1 LTLFRRFEFFVALRY
16 LRARRKQAFISVV
29 SLISVMGVTAG
40 VTALIIALALN
51 SGFQTEFQNRI
62 LGATSH
68 VNLLS
73 FASGPISDYSEVI
86 EKTSRLPQVISVVPA
101 VYGQSLLQSELRQQ
115 PAILKGIDPQTYHDS
130 PSLLPRIVEGD
141 VEDFGR
147 GNTVTPIM
155 LGKDLA
161 SSLGVLVGDNIRA
174 LGMDGQLSPL
184 GRMPKVQSFRVVALF
199 DSGLWDF
206 DANWALVPIEGAQR
220 FFGMSANQ
228 VSALE
233 YRIRDIYAAPQAAD
247 RIKEAAGRGFT
258 ASTWIELN
266 RPLFSALRL
275 ERLAMFIAIG
285 LIVLVASLNIISTLT
300 LMVMEKNREIAIIT
314 AMGGTAR
321 TITRIFVLQGLVIG
335 ILGTLSGALL
345 GTLTSWYFN
354 EYKVFRLEPEVYSI
368 PYVPFRLEVA
378 DVLVVCLLAVL
389 ISFLATL
396 YPARSAARL
405 DPIESLRYE

>member
-1 LTLFRRFEFFVALRY
+1 LTLLRRFELFVALRY

-29 SLISVMGVTAG
+29 TLISVVGVTAG

-51 SGFQTEFQNRI
+51 AGFQTEFQDRI

-68 VNLLS
+68 VNLLN
-73 FASGPISDYSEVI
+73 FASGPISDYSGVI
-86 EKTSRLPQVISVVPA
+86 ERTRGLPQVTSVEPA

-115 PAILKGIDPQTYHDS
+115 PAILKGIDGETYRSS
-130 PSLLPRIVEGD
+130 PELLPRIMEGNL
-141 VEDFGR
+141 EDFAWPGS
-147 GNTVTPIM
+147 VTPIM

-174 LGMDGQLSPL
+174 LGMEGQLSPL

-206 DANWALVPIEGAQR
+206 DANWALVPMEGAQR
-220 FFGMSANQ
+220 FFGLSDNQ

-233 YRIRDIYAAPQAAD
+233 YRIRDIYAAPQAAE

-258 ASTWIELN
+258 TSTWIELN

-321 TITRIFVLQGLVIG
+321 TITRIFVLQGLIIG
-335 ILGTLSGALL
+335 VLGTLFGAAF
-345 GTLTSWYFN
+345 GTLTAWYLN

-368 PYVPFRLEVA
+368 PYVPFRLEMS
-378 DVLVVCLLAVL
+378 DVVVVCLLAVL
-389 ISFLATL
+389 VSFLATL

>member
-1 LTLFRRFEFFVALRY
+1 LSFMRRFELFVALRY
-16 LRARRKQAFISVV
+16 LRARRKQAFISIVT
-29 SLISVMGVTAG
+29 LISVIGVTAG

-68 VNLLS
+68 VNLLN
-73 FASGPISDYSEVI
+73 FASGPISDYSEVM
-86 EKTSRLPQVISVVPA
+86 ERTSRLPQVTSVLPA

-115 PAILKGIDPQTYHDS
+115 PAILKGIDPDTYRAS
-130 PSLLPRIVEGD
+130 PQLLPRIMAGD
-141 VEDFGR
+141 LEDFER
-147 GNTVTPIM
+147 SETVPPIM

-161 SSLGVLVGDNIRA
+161 SHLGVLVGDNIRA
-174 LGMDGQLSPL
+174 LGLDGQLSPL
-184 GRMPKVQSFRVVALF
+184 GRMPKIQSFRVVALF

-206 DANWALVPIEGAQR
+206 DANWALVPVDGAQR
-220 FFGMSANQ
+220 FFGLSANQ

-233 YRIRDIYAAPQAAD
+233 YRIRDIYAAPQAAE
-247 RIKEAAGRGFT
+247 RIKEAAGRGYT
-258 ASTWIELN
+258 TSTWIELN

-321 TITRIFVLQGLVIG
+321 TITRIFILQGCIIG
-335 ILGTLSGALL
+335 VLGTVFGASFGSLAA
-345 GTLTSWYFN
+345 WYFN
-354 EYKVFRLEPEVYSI
+354 EYKIFRLEPEVYSI
-368 PYVPFRLEVA
+368 PYVPFRLELT

-389 ISFLATL
+389 VSFLATL

-405 DPIESLRYE
+405 DPVESLRYE